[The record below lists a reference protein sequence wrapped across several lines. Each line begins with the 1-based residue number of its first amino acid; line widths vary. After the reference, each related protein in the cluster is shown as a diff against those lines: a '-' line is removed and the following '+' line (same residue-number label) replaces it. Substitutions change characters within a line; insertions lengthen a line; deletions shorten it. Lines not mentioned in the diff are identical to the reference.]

1 MTARQKL
8 TAFNTIFR
16 KEIVRFLRIWPQT
29 IIPSMMMMALYFVI
43 FGKFIG
49 SQIDDINGFS
59 YMQFIVPGL
68 VMMSVI
74 TNSYSNVVSSFFST
88 KFQKSVEELLVSPTP
103 DHVIILGYISG
114 GVARG
119 LIVGT
124 SVTITS
130 MLFEPLRIYNIGFVI
145 LYIFLTSIL
154 FALAGFMNAI
164 FAKKFDDIS
173 IVPTF
178 VLNPLTYLGGVFYSI
193 DKLPSFWQWISQLNP
208 ILYMVNGFRYGFLGT
223 SDVNVYLGFAISI
236 FFIVMIFIANLY
248 LLRKGVGLKE

>member
-1 MTARQKL
+1 MTTSEKL
-8 TAFNTIFR
+8 TAFNTIVR
-16 KEIVRFLRIWPQT
+16 KEVVRFLRIWPQT

-49 SQIDDINGFS
+49 SQIKDINGFS

-103 DHVIILGYISG
+103 NYIIILGYISG
-114 GVARG
+114 GLARG

-124 SVTITS
+124 CVTITS
-130 MLFEPLRIYNIGFVI
+130 ILFEPLKIHNIGFVI
-145 LYIFLTSIL
+145 LYIFLTSLL
-154 FALAGFMNAI
+154 FALAGFMNAV

-193 DKLPSFWQWISQLNP
+193 DRLPSFWQGVSQLNP

-223 SDVNVYLGFAISI
+223 SDVNVFLGFAIST
-236 FFIVMIFIANLY
+236 FFIVVIFLANLY
-248 LLRKGVGLKE
+248 LLREGVGLKE

>member
-1 MTARQKL
+1 MTGRQKL
-8 TAFNTIFR
+8 TAFTTIFR
-16 KEIVRFLRIWPQT
+16 KEVTRFLRIWPQT

-49 SQIDDINGFS
+49 SQIDDINGFN

-103 DHVIILGYISG
+103 DYILILGYISG

-124 SVTITS
+124 AVTITS
-130 MLFEPLRIYNIGFVI
+130 MLFEPLRINNIGFVI
-145 LYIFLTSIL
+145 LYIFLTSLL

-164 FAKKFDDIS
+164 FARKFDDIS

-193 DKLPSFWQWISQLNP
+193 DKLPSFWQWISKLNP

-236 FFIVMIFIANLY
+236 LFIVMIFMSNLY
-248 LLRKGVGLKE
+248 LLREGVGLKE

>member
-1 MTARQKL
+1 MTADQKI
-8 TAFNTIFR
+8 TAFTTIFR
-16 KEIVRFLRIWPQT
+16 KEVVRFLRIWPQT

-49 SQIDDINGFS
+49 SQIEDIKGFS

-103 DHVIILGYISG
+103 NYILISGYISG

-119 LIVGT
+119 LIVGAA
-124 SVTITS
+124 VTVTS
-130 MLFEPLRIYNIGFVI
+130 MLFEPLKIHNMAFII
-145 LYIFLTSIL
+145 LYIFLTSLL
-154 FALAGFMNAI
+154 FALAGFMNAL

-193 DKLPSFWQWISQLNP
+193 EKLPEFWQWISKINP
-208 ILYMVNGFRYGFLGT
+208 ILYMVNGFRFGFLGT
-223 SDVNVYLGFAISI
+223 SDVNIYSGFAIST
-236 FFIVMIFIANLY
+236 FFIVMIFTANLY

>member
-1 MTARQKL
+1 MTSRQKL
-8 TAFNTIFR
+8 TAFSTIFR
-16 KEIVRFLRIWPQT
+16 KEVTRFLRIWPQT

-49 SQIDDINGFS
+49 SQIDDISGFS

-103 DHVIILGYISG
+103 NYILILGYISG

-124 SVTITS
+124 AVTITS
-130 MLFEPLRIYNIGFVI
+130 MLFEPLKINNIGFVI
-145 LYIFLTSIL
+145 LYIFLTSLL
-154 FALAGFMNAI
+154 FALAGFMNAV

-193 DKLPSFWQWISQLNP
+193 EKLPSFWQWISKLNP
-208 ILYMVNGFRYGFLGT
+208 ILYMVNGFRHGFLGT

-236 FFIVMIFIANLY
+236 FFIVMIFMANLY
-248 LLRKGVGLKE
+248 LLREGVGLKE